1 MVRVNI
7 IAISHDLDYHRPR
20 SRGRRFTPITK
31 NMITLNKI
39 NLRRGQHLLLEE
51 VQWTIFHKQRIGLIG
66 ANGSGKSSLF
76 AMLLG
81 HIQPDSGELE
91 LPRRLKIAHVA
102 QETPA
107 YSKSAL
113 GYVLDGDEELK
124 QLEHDLQLAE
134 ENNNGEH
141 IAMLHARM
149 SEIDAYSA
157 PARAAQLLNGLGFN
171 KIEQE
176 QAVSDFSG
184 GWRVRLNLAR
194 ALISHSDILL
204 LDEPTNHLDLDAIIW
219 LENWLRN
226 YKGTLLLISHDREFL
241 DNIVNH
247 IAHIDHKNLKLY
259 TGNYSNF
266 EKQRVANLLLQ
277 QAAYEKQQKHIAHL
291 QSFIN
296 RFKAKASKAK
306 QAQSRVKAIERMEL
320 IGAVQQESSFQFH
333 FKKPDKCSN
342 PMLTIED
349 ATIQYGDKIV
359 LKDINLSITPD
370 DRIALIGPNG
380 AGKSSLIKLLA
391 GELKQA
397 SGHRETSANLKIG
410 YFAQHQIDYL
420 QLHETPL
427 DHLRRL
433 SPLTKEVELRTF
445 LGSFGFSND
454 RVREEIKHF
463 SGGEKSRLALSL
475 LIWQK
480 PNLILLDEP
489 TNHLDLDMREALSLA
504 LQEYEGA
511 MILVSHDRFLL
522 RTTADQLILV
532 ASHKI
537 SPFTGDL
544 DDYEK
549 WLLDFRKQSDIMF
562 GTSEKNNPSK
572 KAQRKLDATERE
584 ARRPL
589 VTQIKKLETQ
599 LETLQQEYQQLEI
612 QLLDPTLY
620 EAENKSNLQSCLLK
634 QAEIKKQLQTT
645 EASWLLTCEQLDIHD
660 KNVTNQT

>member
-1 MVRVNI
+1 
-7 IAISHDLDYHRPR
+7 
-20 SRGRRFTPITK
+20 
-31 NMITLNKI
+31 MITLNKI
-39 NLRRGQHLLLEE
+39 SLRRGQHLLLDE

-81 HIQPDSGELE
+81 QIQPDVGELE
-91 LPRRLKIAHVA
+91 LPRKLNIAHVA

-107 YSKSAL
+107 YSQSAL
-113 GYVLDGDEELK
+113 NYVLEGDTELK
-124 QLEHDLQLAE
+124 QLEKDLALAE
-134 ENNNGEH
+134 KNNDGAK
-141 IAMLHARM
+141 IAILHARM
-149 SEIDAYSA
+149 SEIDAYTA
-157 PARAAQLLNGLGFN
+157 PARAAQLLNGLGFS
-171 KIEQE
+171 KTEQE
-176 QAVSDFSG
+176 QSVSDFSG

-219 LENWLRN
+219 LENWLRL

-241 DNIVNH
+241 DNIVDH
-247 IAHIDHKNLKLY
+247 IVHIDHKTLKLY
-259 TGNYSNF
+259 TGNYSVF
-266 EKQRVANLLLQ
+266 EKQRAANILLQ
-277 QAAYEKQQKHIAHL
+277 QAAFEKQQKHIAHL

-320 IGAVQQESSFQFH
+320 ISAVQTDSPFQFH

-349 ATIQYGDKIV
+349 ASIQYGDKIV
-359 LKDINLSITPD
+359 LKDINLSITPE

-391 GELKQA
+391 GELTQA
-397 SGHRETSANLKIG
+397 AGRRDTSANLKIG

-420 QLHETPL
+420 RLHETPL
-427 DHLRRL
+427 DHIRRL
-433 SPLTKEVELRTF
+433 SPLSKEVELRTF
-445 LGSFGFSND
+445 LGSFGFTSD
-454 RVREEIKHF
+454 RVREEITHF

-504 LQEYEGA
+504 LQAYEGA

-532 ASHKI
+532 ASQNI

-549 WLLDFRKQSDIMF
+549 WLLDYRKQSDIMLD
-562 GTSEKNNPSK
+562 TSEKNNPSK
-572 KAQRKLDATERE
+572 KAQRKLDAAERE

-599 LETLQQEYQQLEI
+599 LETLQQDYQKLEI
-612 QLLDPTLY
+612 QLSDLSLY
-620 EAENKSNLQSCLLK
+620 ESDNKTMLQRCLLK
-634 QAEIKKQLQTT
+634 QADLKKQLQAI
-645 EASWLLTCEQLDIHD
+645 EESWLQASEQLEIHD
-660 KNVTNQT
+660 KNVTTQHNGV

>member
-1 MVRVNI
+1 
-7 IAISHDLDYHRPR
+7 
-20 SRGRRFTPITK
+20 
-31 NMITLNKI
+31 MITLNKI

-91 LPRRLKIAHVA
+91 LPRRLKIASVA

-107 YSKSAL
+107 YAKSAL
-113 GYVLDGDEELK
+113 TYVLEGDTELK
-124 QLEHDLQLAE
+124 QLEHDLHIAE
-134 ENNNGEH
+134 QKNDGAQ

-149 SEIDAYSA
+149 TEIDAYTA

-171 KIEQE
+171 KTEQE

-194 ALISHSDILL
+194 ALIAHSDILL

-219 LENWLRN
+219 LENWLRL

-241 DNIVNH
+241 DNIVDH
-247 IAHIDHKNLKLY
+247 IVHIDHKTLKLY
-259 TGNYSNF
+259 TGSYSDF
-266 EKQRVANLLLQ
+266 EKQRAANILLQ
-277 QAAYEKQQKHIAHL
+277 QSAYEKQQKHIAHL

-296 RFKAKASKAK
+296 RFKAKATKAK
-306 QAQSRVKAIERMEL
+306 QAQSRVKAIERME
-320 IGAVQQESSFQFH
+320 IVSAVQADSSFQFH

-342 PMLTIED
+342 PMLTLED
-349 ATIQYGDKIV
+349 ASIQYGEKII
-359 LKDINLSITPD
+359 LKDINLSITPE

-391 GELKQA
+391 GELKQ
-397 SGHRETSANLKIG
+397 SVGRRETSANLKIG

-433 SPLTKEVELRTF
+433 SPLAKEVELRTF

-454 RVREEIKHF
+454 RVREEIAHF

-489 TNHLDLDMREALSLA
+489 TNHLDLEMREALSLA

-532 ASHKI
+532 ASNKI

-544 DDYEK
+544 DDYEH
-549 WLLDFRKQSDIMF
+549 WLLDYRKQSDIMSD
-562 GTSEKNNPSK
+562 TSEKHTASK
-572 KAQRKLDATERE
+572 KAQRKLDAAERD

-599 LETLQQEYQQLEI
+599 LEVLQQAYQKLEI
-612 QLLDPTLY
+612 QLSDLSLY
-620 EAENKSNLQSCLLK
+620 EADNKSLLQNCLLK
-634 QAEIKKQLQTT
+634 QAETKKQLQAI
-645 EASWLLTCEQLDIHD
+645 EESWLLASEQLDIHD